1 MSKKSKSELLEHCR
15 KRYGRRNREGKS
27 AMIDELSEVMSWDRK
42 HTIKALNA
50 QVTQGRKAQRRG
62 SKARCGEQE
71 REIIAEIW
79 KASEQPCGLRLK
91 ATLPLWMASYAEH
104 HGAIVRLC

>member
-27 AMIDELSEVMSWDRK
+27 AMIDELSEVMSWDPK

-50 QVTQGRKAQRRG
+50 QGT
-62 SKARCGEQE
+62 QE
-71 REIIAEIW
+71 R
-79 KASEQPCGLRLK
+79 K
-91 ATLPLWMASYAEH
+91 
-104 HGAIVRLC
+104 VRTEDMGI